1 MNILTSRR
9 TITEAF
15 RLLGAPAAVH
25 GPQSAAAARTKC
37 RLSGDLA
44 DADLNHSTSGFMRR
58 IYASESAGINRE
70 GRDEAS
76 SEKR

>member
-44 DADLNHSTSGFMRR
+44 DAGLNHSTSGQTAFPDLPQVETWFGDL
-58 IYASESAGINRE
+58 A
-70 GRDEAS
+70 
-76 SEKR
+76 